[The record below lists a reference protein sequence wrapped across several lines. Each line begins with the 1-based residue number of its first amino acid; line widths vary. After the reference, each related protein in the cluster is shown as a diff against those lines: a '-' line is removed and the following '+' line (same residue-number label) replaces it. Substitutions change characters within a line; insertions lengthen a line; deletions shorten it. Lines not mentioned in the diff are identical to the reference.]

1 MKTKSIR
8 YREWR
13 SVDPI
18 NQGVDIFQDISKSVQ
33 DQYPDG
39 ELRELKDAESVIQS
53 LIDHT
58 QGLVIVDFMDSGQW
72 YRLEALE
79 SDHDSAQLS
88 LHWRDYRKQDE
99 ARLKAGQPY
108 EERFFQASLYTL
120 SLHFQS
126 LQIINPGHPVFLLR
140 GYALSEKEVK
150 KRLRDNSEEI
160 QIFNNAFFSSTVY
173 RKINGLW
180 QRVDYLTTPLY
191 SVAILPKN
199 TSASSAD
206 STYILFVANI
216 GQIQQRLGATVEAL
230 SHVEEDD
237 VDQICEKANTGR
249 RLLEQ
254 ILKLECCYHDLQP
267 KKPYQQLTLGPLSNL
282 LKLFHEDNERWILK
296 ECSILADTLSH
307 DSGLPVE
314 KGKAKLLLTLVQSYL
329 LLFDIKIRQER

>member
-1 MKTKSIR
+1 MR
-8 YREWR
+8 
-13 SVDPI
+13 
-18 NQGVDIFQDISKSVQ
+18 
-33 DQYPDG
+33 
-39 ELRELKDAESVIQS
+39 
-53 LIDHT
+53 
-58 QGLVIVDFMDSGQW
+58 
-72 YRLEALE
+72 
-79 SDHDSAQLS
+79 
-88 LHWRDYRKQDE
+88 RD
-99 ARLKAGQPY
+99 
-108 EERFFQASLYTL
+108 FFQASLYTL

-180 QRVDYLTTPLY
+180 QRVDCLTTPLY

-254 ILKLECCYHDLQP
+254 ILKLECCYHDLQS